1 MLGTLNRRTALIV
14 ALAFC
19 LGLGS
24 CKKDDDKPTGPP
36 PIVPELYLVLPSGG
50 TVLGGNTVALFTRNF
65 TDLFSPMNLPDIFFG
80 TVQVPSV
87 DITIV
92 TPVEMFVVVPPG
104 LSQGPVDV
112 SLTSKL
118 VVETATC
125 SGCYTYGP
133 PPICT
138 VTGVSPRTGD
148 VSGGET
154 VTITGIDF
162 VPNPTVTFGT
172 EVARYAIYLGP
183 ATLETEAPPA
193 AGGLPATVDVVVS
206 FPNSAICSFTSG
218 YDYTVPQ
225 CNVDSITPNSGS
237 TAGVEPVTIDGQQFD
252 PLATVDFDGVPATN
266 VSWVSPTR
274 ITCDTPPR
282 AAPGVVTVQVNNPGV
297 SCNLSSSFTYYL
309 AGGCDLLSIVPAGGN
324 PAGGYNVTIRGNS
337 FDDQPPPPDVRFGF
351 MPSANVVQVSSTEL
365 TVEVPSG
372 AVGVVDVTVTNQSS
386 GQGCSLTGAFEYL
399 GIGQCGL
406 YSVEPGTGPTFGANI
421 VSLIGGK
428 LDPNPVEILFGSEPA
443 DLGTLVEIVPNQ
455 VYEVVAPSVFSEGV
469 VDVIYVNPGT
479 PNPVPCTL
487 VSGYEYKNPPTGCT
501 MTAINPPTGG
511 RQGGTWV
518 TIDGLDFCDQASGG
532 VRVFFDS
539 YMANPQYTVVTGT
552 TQIGCYTP
560 GVFRPGPVDVM
571 VIGVGCQT
579 SCILA
584 GGYNYLA
591 GCTISG
597 VSPATGSL
605 AGGELV
611 ALSGSNFDPGGQVRF
626 GDNFSANVNFL
637 GPTLIEAVSPPSAV
651 SGPVDVMVM
660 GSLATQCT
668 SVDGF
673 DYVAGPGGG
682 GCTIAA
688 VIPAGG
694 DSFGGY
700 TVTISGS
707 GFEVPPAPPPGVL
720 FGFATADNVSVIS
733 PFSLSARV
741 PARLHQ
747 INQVDVTVANDNGD
761 TCTLL
766 GGFLYDPVPTCN
778 TECTIT
784 SVFPVSGPLSG
795 GNPMAIEGTGFCV
808 GDRAYFTDGV
818 FTIGVPI
825 NMASDTMLNC
835 TAPPWPGA
843 PGPVIVTM
851 QQASGHV
858 CWMFDAYDYT
868 GPVVPC
874 NITAINPGSGPVV
887 GGDTVTIDGSGF
899 LPYPVDPVVLFGNE
913 QATIDSVT
921 DIEIVC
927 TTPAGATPGPVRV
940 RITNSSG
947 SMCEVIDGYDYQ

>member
-1 MLGTLNRRTALIV
+1 MLGSLNRRAALV
-14 ALAFC
+14 VGLAFC

-24 CKKDDDKPTGPP
+24 CKKDDDKPAGPA

-65 TDLFSPMNLPDIFFG
+65 TDLFSPGNLPDIFFG
-80 TVQVPSV
+80 TEQVPPG

-92 TPVEMFVVVPPG
+92 TPVEMFVVVPSG

-172 EVARYAIYLGP
+172 VDAPYAIYLDP
-183 ATLETEAPPA
+183 ATLQTEAPPA
-193 AGGLPATVDVVVS
+193 AGGLPVTVDVVVS
-206 FPNSAICSFTSG
+206 FQNGAICSFTSA
-218 YDYTVPQ
+218 YDYTVPM
-225 CNVDSITPNSGS
+225 CTVDSVAPDSGS
-237 TAGVEPVTIDGQQFD
+237 TAGGERVTIDGQQFD
-252 PLATVDFDGVPATN
+252 SLATVDFDGVPATN
-266 VSWVSPTR
+266 VFVVNSTR

-282 AAPGVVTVQVNNPGV
+282 AVPGVVTVQVNNPGV
-297 SCNLSSSFTYYL
+297 SCDLQGSFTYYL
-309 AGGCDLLSIVPAGGN
+309 AGGCDLVSIVPAGGS
-324 PAGGYNVTIRGNS
+324 AGGGYDVTIRGNN
-337 FDDQPPPPDVRFGF
+337 FEDQPPVQDVRFGLL
-351 MPSANVVQVSSTEL
+351 PSQNVVQVSSTEL
-365 TVEVPSG
+365 IVEVPPG
-372 AVGVVDVTVTNQSS
+372 AVGIVDVTVTNQSS

-399 GIGQCGL
+399 GAGQCGL
-406 YSVEPGTGPTFGANI
+406 YSVEPGTGATFGTNI
-421 VSLIGGK
+421 VSLIGGS
-428 LDPNPVEILFGSEPA
+428 LDPNPDEILFGSEPA

-455 VYEVVAPSVFSEGV
+455 VYEVVVPPSFSEGV

-487 VSGYEYKNPPTGCT
+487 VGGYEYKNPPTGCT
-501 MTAINPPTGG
+501 ITAINPPTGG

-518 TIDGLDFCDQASGG
+518 TIDGTDFCDQASGG
-532 VRVFFDS
+532 VRVFFDT
-539 YMANPQYTVVTGT
+539 YMANPQFTVVTGT
-552 TQIGCYTP
+552 TQVSCYAP
-560 GVFRPGPVDVM
+560 GVFRPGLVDVM

-579 SCILA
+579 SCTLA
-584 GGYNYLA
+584 DGFDYLP
-591 GCTISG
+591 GCDISG
-597 VSPATGSL
+597 VSPAAGSL

-626 GDNFSANVNFL
+626 GDNFSPSVNFL

-651 SGPVDVMVM
+651 SGPVDVKVL

-668 SVDGF
+668 SVNGF
-673 DYVAGPGGG
+673 DYAAGPGGG
-682 GCTIAA
+682 GCNVAA
-688 VIPAGG
+688 VVPAGG
-694 DSFGGY
+694 DALGGY
-700 TVTISGS
+700 TVTISGD
-707 GFEVPPAPPPGVL
+707 GFEEPPAPPPGVL
-720 FGFATADNVSVIS
+720 FGFAAADNVSVIS
-733 PFSLSARV
+733 PFSLTARV

-747 INQVDVTVANDNGD
+747 FGQVDVTVANDNGD

-766 GGFLYDPVPTCN
+766 GGFTYDSLPTCD
-778 TECTIT
+778 TECTVT
-784 SVFPVSGPLSG
+784 SVFPISGAIRG
-795 GNPMAIEGTGFCV
+795 GNPMAIEGTGFCT
-808 GDRAYFTDGV
+808 GDRAFFTDGV
-818 FTIGVPI
+818 FTVGVPV
-825 NMASDTMLNC
+825 MMTSDTMLNC

-843 PGPVIVTM
+843 PGPVVVMI
-851 QQASGHV
+851 QQASGHA
-858 CWMFDAYDYT
+858 CWMIDAYDYT

-874 NITAINPGSGPVV
+874 NITAITPGSGPVA

-899 LPYPVDPVVLFGNE
+899 LPYPVDPVVLFGN
-913 QATIDSVT
+913 QPATIDSVT
-921 DIEIVC
+921 DDQIVC
-927 TTPAGATPGPVRV
+927 TTPAGASPGPVRV